1 MSRIE
6 ATGSYLPSKIVPNS
20 TFVGGN
26 ALFDSMDEYFSGF
39 EERRHAN
46 SDETALMMGVEA
58 AKDALEGSKYSASDI
73 DLIIGIIQPSRNLYG
88 DDLNLMQHQLEA
100 WNASVYPLNTACA
113 TFISAVSIADSY
125 IRTGKAKVV
134 LVVTSTDWVN
144 TVLDTEKPNYAF
156 AGDGAGAVILDGEYN
171 SFIDQNE
178 LNNSKPEVFDALVM
192 KNPQF
197 TGKKEFFTVS
207 PPKGRTTVKDL
218 ILFPSSVA
226 KTLVDRNKDIEIDCA
241 IMHQSGY
248 KMMQTW
254 ADKLGIEEDKI
265 KHTIGLYANMTVAN
279 IPVTLDYWSK
289 KGEIKRDEVL
299 LFMAPSAG
307 GYAAAMLWRY

>member
-1 MSRIE
+1 M
-6 ATGSYLPSKIVPNS
+6 
-20 TFVGGN
+20 
-26 ALFDSMDEYFSGF
+26 
-39 EERRHAN
+39 
-46 SDETALMMGVEA
+46 
-58 AKDALEGSKYSASDI
+58 
-73 DLIIGIIQPSRNLYG
+73 
-88 DDLNLMQHQLEA
+88 
-100 WNASVYPLNTACA
+100 
-113 TFISAVSIADSY
+113 
-125 IRTGKAKVV
+125 
-134 LVVTSTDWVN
+134 
-144 TVLDTEKPNYAF
+144 
-156 AGDGAGAVILDGEYN
+156 
-171 SFIDQNE
+171 
-178 LNNSKPEVFDALVM
+178 
-192 KNPQF
+192 
-197 TGKKEFFTVS
+197 
-207 PPKGRTTVKDL
+207 
-218 ILFPSSVA
+218 A